1 MPGVF
6 NVRYSMK
13 GGKSCAIQRNLVE
26 LISGSFT
33 HAVVVATTTLKLLSN
48 VRVFHA

>member
-33 HAVVVATTTLKLLSN
+33 HAVVAAVITLKLTSN
-48 VRVFHA
+48 VRAFHA